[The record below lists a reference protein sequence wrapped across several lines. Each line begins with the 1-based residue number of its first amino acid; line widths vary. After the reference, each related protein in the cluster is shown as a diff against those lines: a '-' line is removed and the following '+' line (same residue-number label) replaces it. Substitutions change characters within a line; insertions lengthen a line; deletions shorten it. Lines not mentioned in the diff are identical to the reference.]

1 MDADAKKK
9 YDELAA
15 NDKIRAKTQ
24 ADEYKQT
31 QKAAASAAAAASDN
45 ESNDDASGGSGSG
58 SD

>member
-15 NDKIRAKTQ
+15 TDKIRAKTQ
-24 ADEYKQT
+24 ADEYKET
-31 QKAAASAAAAASDN
+31 LKTASAAAAAASDN
-45 ESNDDASGGSGSG
+45 ESDASGSGSG